1 MVLLDTRRGG
11 AVALA
16 TTNGV
21 GGGGHARP
29 WGEEAEE
36 RGGERT
42 KERVRERIEEPRRVS
57 RRLNGGGEEA
67 GGGSRRWPRLGC
79 ARATRNASRREED
92 DARRGRLGLTGQL
105 L

>member
-1 MVLLDTRRGG
+1 MVLVRG
-11 AVALA
+11 
-16 TTNGV
+16 NGCARWLRV
-21 GGGGHARP
+21 GET
-29 WGEEAEE
+29 EE
-36 RGGERT
+36 GGEQ
-42 KERVRERIEEPRRVS
+42 RVRERIEEPRGVS

-92 DARRGRLGLTGQL
+92 DARRGGLGLTGQL